1 MFPTHSTQRARETQ
15 KEKCASCRHE
25 TQHKSP
31 TTKRSKAEQKT
42 QFRFRQNA
50 VNRHVSGLASLRK
63 HHSDRLE
70 GHLTLFHVPSEW
82 LQLTCIDFLCAIY
95 STHEMFCQEACVFFI
110 KPFDFRQSLLTKQ
123 IFGCRMG
130 KILLVSVPVSLR
142 ASGKNSEPGGNPGR
156 YRRCMCRVVMLRMKV
171 SHWETGK
178 AA

>member
-1 MFPTHSTQRARETQ
+1 MSTFFLALSSFFHWLSQWFSLSRTI
-15 KEKCASCRHE
+15 KSVSCRHE

-130 KILLVSVPVSLR
+130 ENFTRKCPCQPSGLR
-142 ASGKNSEPGGNPGR
+142 E
-156 YRRCMCRVVMLRMKV
+156 
-171 SHWETGK
+171 E
-178 AA
+178 